1 MRDKKSLSAIPI
13 ISTFVVFAIAMI
25 FVTIYVTSYQ
35 GSSNKYFKNYNVKVD
50 NELAKVLEN
59 QKIMDEKIKNIS
71 ESGDYTLE
79 NPCIIANP
87 YGISPLSAIVIFNT
101 KKEVSVDVFINDK
114 LVTTVEKSNKHI
126 IPVYGLYN
134 NSNNIVTIRTS
145 AGDEFSTPI
154 TTSSYDFDTIGLDIE
169 EHIENAD
176 TYFLLGNTKD
186 KNSTLR
192 GFDYNNNLLFY
203 LNFGYLSSVKF
214 QNNHFFVNYNPI
226 YSKGSKMEN
235 LTLELDYLGKIY
247 YVERAKDNELTSN
260 NNLELEGKSY
270 TGTPHNMYKKN
281 ISNYMPLE
289 LVDNN
294 KITDKGKLVTRD
306 IEPLL
311 DEADVYKNK
320 FKIAT
325 MGNYITYDFG
335 ELKNAELVMV
345 NRDAKFTYLYSLDA
359 QSMIKT
365 DIKGETSLYLRING
379 KYYSLLTT
387 IKI

>member
-1 MRDKKSLSAIPI
+1 M
-13 ISTFVVFAIAMI
+13 
-25 FVTIYVTSYQ
+25 
-35 GSSNKYFKNYNVKVD
+35 
-50 NELAKVLEN
+50 
-59 QKIMDEKIKNIS
+59 
-71 ESGDYTLE
+71 
-79 NPCIIANP
+79 
-87 YGISPLSAIVIFNT
+87 
-101 KKEVSVDVFINDK
+101 
-114 LVTTVEKSNKHI
+114 
-126 IPVYGLYN
+126 
-134 NSNNIVTIRTS
+134 
-145 AGDEFSTPI
+145 
-154 TTSSYDFDTIGLDIE
+154 
-169 EHIENAD
+169 
-176 TYFLLGNTKD
+176 LGNTKD